1 MAKMNVKLRNEL
13 VKIID
18 EHFNVVESDKTVSI
32 SDIRSGCD
40 LGVFAELDSRKAAN
54 KILEL
59 FDVKRK
65 EIKPAPPK
73 MERPGIHLSRY

>member
-1 MAKMNVKLRNEL
+1 MSKMNVKLRNEL

-40 LGVFAELDSRKAAN
+40 LGVFVESDSRKAAN

-65 EIKPAPPK
+65 EV
-73 MERPGIHLSRY
+73 

>member
-1 MAKMNVKLRNEL
+1 MSKMNVKLRNEL

-18 EHFNVVESDKTVSI
+18 EHFGVQESNKPLSY
-32 SDIRSGCD
+32 SDIRGGCD
-40 LGVFAELDSRKAAN
+40 LGVFVVLDSRKAAN

-65 EIKPAPPK
+65 EIK
-73 MERPGIHLSRY
+73 

>member
-1 MAKMNVKLRNEL
+1 MSKMNVKLRNEL

-18 EHFNVVESDKTVSI
+18 EHFNVVDSSCTVSI
-32 SDIRSGCD
+32 SDIRNGCD
-40 LGVFAELDSRKAAN
+40 LGIFVELDSRKAAN

-65 EIKPAPPK
+65 EV
-73 MERPGIHLSRY
+73 